1 MGDKT
6 YHFAG
11 WATRND
17 RLCSDGR
24 TIRRGAFIEDDGKE
38 VPIVWNHQHSGP
50 ENVLGHAVLEN
61 RDEGVYCYGWL
72 NDTKNG
78 REAKELIRHGDI
90 TNLSIFANHLRQRGG
105 DVIHGVIREVSLVLA
120 GANPGAKIETVL
132 CHSEGNEYEEDAIIS
147 MDDDYSRIEELLHSD
162 DEDDEDDKKKKE
174 EKPAESE
181 EKPEDEET
189 NEGGKEMAQSAEND
203 KTVQEVF
210 DTLTEEQKTVV
221 YALIGAAL
229 EDKGGAEEDED
240 EGEEDMRHN
249 AFDVEREDDVLMH
262 SEEALAVI
270 LADAK
275 RCGSLKESFLQHA
288 DEYGITNID
297 LLFPEARNLD
307 GEEPGFISRQP
318 STWVTKVMNGVHKS
332 PFSRTKSMFAD
343 ITEDEARA
351 KGYIKGRRKKDE
363 VFSLLKRTTSPTTI
377 YKKQKLDRDDVIDI
391 KDFNVVAWIKKEMR
405 VMLDEEIARAILF
418 GDGRIASSEDKV
430 DENCIRPVISDNQ
443 LFSIKVGVGAT
454 VTEELVDKVV
464 IAMDDYQGSGHTT
477 LFADPTVVTTLLL
490 IKDEFKH
497 RLYKN
502 LQELANAMGVDEIV
516 KLPKGICP
524 AGIKGVILDLN
535 DYNVG
540 TDKGGELNSFEDFD
554 IDYNQMKYLMEG
566 RMSGA
571 LRKPFSAIVLKDT
584 LTAEEEKDWKTQ
596 HQEQEAAQNGDVQ
609 G

>member
-24 TIRRGAFIEDDGKE
+24 TIRRGAFVEDDGKE

-174 EKPAESE
+174 EEPAKSE

-229 EDKGGAEEDED
+229 EDKGGAEEED
-240 EGEEDMRHN
+240 EGEEEDMRHN
-249 AFDVEREDDVLMH
+249 AFDVEERDDVLMH
-262 SEEALAVI
+262 SEEALSVI

-288 DEYGITNID
+288 DEYGIANIE
-297 LLFPEARNLD
+297 LLFPEAKNLD

-351 KGYIKGRRKKDE
+351 KGYIKGRRKKEE

-418 GDGRIASSEDKV
+418 GDGRLASSEDKV

-443 LFSIKVGVGAT
+443 LFSIKVGVGTT
-454 VTEELVDKVV
+454 VTEELIDKVV
-464 IAMDDYQGSGHTT
+464 IAMDDYQGSGHTIM
-477 LFADPTVVTTLLL
+477 FADPTVVTTLLL

-516 KLPKGICP
+516 KLPKGVCP